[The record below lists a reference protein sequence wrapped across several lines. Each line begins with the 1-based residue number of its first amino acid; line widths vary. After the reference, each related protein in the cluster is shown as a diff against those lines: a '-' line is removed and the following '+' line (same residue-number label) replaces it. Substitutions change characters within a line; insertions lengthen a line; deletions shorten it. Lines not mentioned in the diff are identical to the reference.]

1 MKGLAP
7 IRRTL
12 KYLESGR
19 IIFKDSVRIF
29 SVNYNQEGDHHKGAR
44 LVYSVVV

>member
-12 KYLESGR
+12 NYLENGR
-19 IIFKDSVRIF
+19 VIFKDKVKVF
-29 SVNYNQEGDHHKGAR
+29 SVNYNENGDHHKGAR
-44 LVYSVVV
+44 